1 MAKLH
6 GSPEQRRAQK
16 TARREANRLN
26 WGRRLG
32 EQASWSGFE
41 LVRAACQ
48 VAKATSHRLTESANR
63 QLAAA
68 IAQAVEAVNHPE
80 NRTK

>member
-6 GSPEQRRAQK
+6 GTPAERRAQK
-16 TARREANRLN
+16 AAKRDANRLN
-26 WGRRLG
+26 WGRSLA

-48 VAKATSHRLTESANR
+48 VAKAASHRLNETANR

-68 IAQAVEAVNHPE
+68 IATAVEAVNHPE
-80 NRTK
+80 NRIK